1 MEYSRSAPILPSK
14 DTLRREFEKAIITQL
29 KEKDDATSY
38 IITVERLEPGDWIPL
53 PIPRGHSVTH
63 RVDPAMSMRDLRKV
77 LHAALDTAL
86 DAAGPPNG

>member
-1 MEYSRSAPILPSK
+1 MEYSRSASSGPSE
-14 DTLRREFEKAIITQL
+14 DTLRREFEKAIIAQL

-38 IITVERLEPGDWIPL
+38 IITVERVEPGDWIPF
-53 PIPRGHSVTH
+53 PIPNGHSVSH

-77 LHAALDTAL
+77 LHTALDIAL